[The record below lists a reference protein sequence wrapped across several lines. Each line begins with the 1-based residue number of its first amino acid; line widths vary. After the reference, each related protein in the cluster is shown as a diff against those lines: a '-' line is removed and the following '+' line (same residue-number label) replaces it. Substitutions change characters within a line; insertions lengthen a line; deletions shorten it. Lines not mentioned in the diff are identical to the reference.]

1 MNAMKAIN
9 MCRAFYDIFV
19 ENTSDFFQFFTNK
32 GVYQNSRQR
41 NVCLSSDS
49 PWQIDRLI
57 EKSLHRLGNICVGIL
72 YTRRYILCLPSI
84 QTMDRIKCH
93 FSPNEIWSPW
103 RISLS
108 QWQLSH
114 NGFWMY
120 LEGFNTIYMIWHNC

>member
-49 PWQIDRLI
+49 PWQIDRLM
-57 EKSLHRLGNICVGIL
+57 KNL
-72 YTRRYILCLPSI
+72 YTVWAIFVLGFYTRDAIFYV
-84 QTMDRIKCH
+84 
-93 FSPNEIWSPW
+93 SPVFKQWTESNVIFHQMKFDHHDEFH
-103 RISLS
+103 SLS
-108 QWQLSH
+108 D
-114 NGFWMY
+114 
-120 LEGFNTIYMIWHNC
+120 NCHIMDFECTWRVSTQYI